1 MPTLLEEIGAARGGR
16 SEAEVAVA
24 WTFSPRPLRGR
35 SWERA
40 APTGWVAPSVASPS
54 ASPQTTRR
62 ASGSSST
69 NGRIPTPGPGGPRP
83 DGDWDLLASR
93 KLYRH
98 RYSCLYWKATTM
110 CGCHG
115 GGYRHGG
122 CHDGDY
128 GCGRGHARRY
138 GCGRNLLPMSE
149 SRGEVIDDLQEYKET
164 REAEIRRLEKQIGSL
179 RGKPTTD

>member
-1 MPTLLEEIGAARGGR
+1 
-16 SEAEVAVA
+16 
-24 WTFSPRPLRGR
+24 
-35 SWERA
+35 
-40 APTGWVAPSVASPS
+40 
-54 ASPQTTRR
+54 
-62 ASGSSST
+62 
-69 NGRIPTPGPGGPRP
+69 
-83 DGDWDLLASR
+83 
-93 KLYRH
+93 
-98 RYSCLYWKATTM
+98 M

-149 SRGEVIDDLQEYKET
+149 SRGEVIDDLQEYKENL
-164 REAEIRRLEKQIGSL
+164 EAEIRRLEKQIGSL